1 MSQNDI
7 VYYKKYLKYKTKY
20 LELQK
25 SMDGGGTGKCKT
37 CKMCLKYSGD
47 GTQNCTTCMCSFAN
61 HY

>member
-25 SMDGGGTGKCKT
+25 SMDGGAFGSCNVKKLF
-37 CKMCLKYSGD
+37 M
-47 GTQNCTTCMCSFAN
+47 
-61 HY
+61 